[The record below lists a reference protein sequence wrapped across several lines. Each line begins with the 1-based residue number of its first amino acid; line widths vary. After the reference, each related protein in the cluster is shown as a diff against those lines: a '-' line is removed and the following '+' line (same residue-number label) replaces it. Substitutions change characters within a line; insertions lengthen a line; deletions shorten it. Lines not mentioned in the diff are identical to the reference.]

1 MGEIRPH
8 REPGRSLRGRTEAFP
23 QAGNGDKWCA
33 PSKFGS
39 RDGGAS
45 PRVELEGLVL
55 NRRHIGKA
63 LGCGASAWDHAYAS
77 AMTREGGWRCTMD
90 GQVGYNHN
98 LALLFPRVLK
108 RYYQGQSVCPSLQG
122 EQAYL

>member
-1 MGEIRPH
+1 MRFDRTASAGAPYEAAQRLSH
-8 REPGRSLRGRTEAFP
+8 RQGMVTNGAHHQSL
-23 QAGNGDKWCA
+23 
-33 PSKFGS
+33 
-39 RDGGAS
+39 GAETAVRH

-122 EQAYL
+122 EQTYL